1 MRYLACLAF
10 AASVWDQGTTPKAK
24 ADDYEVHT
32 RVRRV
37 ELGAEYMVTSVAGPN
52 GMYVVPDHLVVE
64 VALFPPK
71 GEAVGIGAGDFELRV
86 DGKTLRPVTPGM
98 VVAAIERAEWK
109 YPRGVQATAGM
120 GNDTVIVGGPTRQV
134 PPWGGP
140 TRRTPTPPRG
150 PEQENRSGLPPPE
163 PVKLTELV
171 VTTALPEGEFRGPVS
186 GFLYFPFTGKASKI
200 RTVVLY
206 YGDTSLKLK

>member
-1 MRYLACLAF
+1 MRYLACLAL
-10 AASVWDQGTTPKAK
+10 AASAWAQGTAPKSK

-32 RVRRV
+32 RARRI

-71 GEAVGIGAGDFELRV
+71 GEPVTTSAGDFELRV
-86 DGKTLRPVTPGM
+86 DGKMLRPVTPGT

-120 GNDTVIVGGPTRQV
+120 GNDTVTI
-134 PPWGGP
+134 GGP
-140 TRRTPTPPRG
+140 TRRAPLPPRV
-150 PEQENRSGLPPPE
+150 PEPENRSGLPPPE
-163 PVKLTELV
+163 PVRLRELV

-200 RTVVLY
+200 RTVVLE
-206 YGDTSLKLK
+206 YGDVSLKLK